1 MNNLFRCCT
10 QPSRGRFY
18 PIWSK
23 RYILHFSQSGAQK
36 LKALDDLYIDDEG
49 DDDIQLQDEASGS
62 GPTHRKFYPLF

>member
-1 MNNLFRCCT
+1 MNTRLRVSLLLALLALHSVIGAIET
-10 QPSRGRFY
+10 SA
-18 PIWSK
+18 SK
-23 RYILHFSQSGAQK
+23 SGAQK